1 MDKCS
6 PTFGCCRGK
15 NVDRKVKNMSENSES
30 TNFDALIDILTS
42 HYSDSNGK
50 EK

>member
-1 MDKCS
+1 
-6 PTFGCCRGK
+6 
-15 NVDRKVKNMSENSES
+15 MSENSES